1 MPQKHGSSERSGP
14 KSRPTGIWTERR
26 GRGWKRPGLPVLERR
41 MKMNGHP
48 QIADN
53 FGRRFPYLRLSVT
66 DVCNFRCSYCLPDGY
81 QKTGCET
88 YLSRDEITRLVRAFS
103 ALGVWKIR
111 LTGGEPT
118 VRPDFLDIA
127 RGVSGIP
134 GIRKL
139 AFTTNGYKLPERAK
153 DYYEAG
159 LRAINIS
166 IDSLKP
172 KQFVEITGHDRLE
185 EILDGMKECFRAGF
199 QTVKINTVLL
209 KGMNDRE
216 IDDFIDFV
224 ADKPVSLRFIELM
237 RTGEN
242 GNYFAA
248 HHLPGTHV
256 TERLLARG
264 WSLKPRAEGA
274 GPAQEFEHR
283 DSRGTIGLIA
293 PYGKDFCKTC
303 NRLRVS
309 AKGNLHLCLFG
320 EGGYSLR
327 DLLQSDDQRDD
338 LSDKIMAL
346 MNFKK
351 SSHFLHDGNTGAT
364 PHLASI
370 GG

>member
-1 MPQKHGSSERSGP
+1 
-14 KSRPTGIWTERR
+14 
-26 GRGWKRPGLPVLERR
+26 
-41 MKMNGHP
+41 MKDKP

-53 FGRRFPYLRLSVT
+53 FGRRFPYVRLSVT

-81 QKTGCET
+81 KKTGCES
-88 YLSRDEITRLVRAFS
+88 YLSRPEILRLATAFS
-103 ALGVWKIR
+103 RLGVWKIR

-118 VRPDFLDIA
+118 VRPDFTEIA
-127 RGVSGIP
+127 HDLSSLS

-139 AFTTNGYKLPERAK
+139 AFTTNGYKLPEQAQSYF
-153 DYYEAG
+153 DAG

-166 IDSLKP
+166 IDSLKSR
-172 KQFVEITGHDRLE
+172 KFEEITGHDRLE
-185 EILDGMKECFRAGF
+185 EILEGMQECFRVGF

-224 ADKPVSLRFIELM
+224 TDKPVSLRFIELM

-248 HHLPGTHV
+248 HHLPGTYV

-264 WSLKPRAEGA
+264 WTLKPRADGA
-274 GPAQEFEHR
+274 GPALEFGH
-283 DSRGTIGLIA
+283 DGSMGTIGLIA
-293 PYGKDFCKTC
+293 PYSKDFCKTC

-320 EGGYSLR
+320 EGGFPLR
-327 DLLQSDDQRDD
+327 PLLQSDDQCEE
-338 LSDKIMAL
+338 LQDKILTL

-351 SSHFLHDGNTGAT
+351 SSHFLHEGNTGTT